1 MRTKNSQRTKTYTHT
16 AVFFALHQLCSFVHY
31 LTDLPLFSSYTWKK
45 ALAQID
51 IHDQARKRG
60 RCRQW
65 KQKMDFVGKLFW
77 MLSFFSL
84 SLSWLF
90 CLTCVC
96 VCFEVIFYGLKKMWP
111 HSCVNIYVRNIY
123 QILSAIQAVVADC
136 VVRFFSHS
144 FLLYWSDYSRWQ
156 SICAAQTI
164 NRKAESTI
172 FHTLLLSQVKTTNP
186 HSICECCA
194 NWERMILSPAKATGI
209 IRKIFSF

>member
-77 MLSFFSL
+77 MQTTFVFFLYL
-84 SLSWLF
+84 SLDFFVWL
-90 CLTCVC
+90 VC
-96 VCFEVIFYGLKKMWP
+96 VFASRSYSMVWKKCDHIRVSIFTFG
-111 HSCVNIYVRNIY
+111 IYIK
-123 QILSAIQAVVADC
+123 
-136 VVRFFSHS
+136 FFPPSK
-144 FLLYWSDYSRWQ
+144 RW
-156 SICAAQTI
+156 
-164 NRKAESTI
+164 
-172 FHTLLLSQVKTTNP
+172 
-186 HSICECCA
+186 
-194 NWERMILSPAKATGI
+194 
-209 IRKIFSF
+209 

>member
-77 MLSFFSL
+77 MQTTFVFFSI
-84 SLSWLF
+84 SLLTFLFDLCVCLLRGRILWFEKNVTTFVCQYLRSEYISNSFRHPSGGSWLCGQVF
-90 CLTCVC
+90 FT
-96 VCFEVIFYGLKKMWP
+96 
-111 HSCVNIYVRNIY
+111 
-123 QILSAIQAVVADC
+123 
-136 VVRFFSHS
+136 FFS
-144 FLLYWSDYSRWQ
+144 
-156 SICAAQTI
+156 
-164 NRKAESTI
+164 
-172 FHTLLLSQVKTTNP
+172 TLLVGLFPLAVYLRCTNNKSKSRVNYFP
-186 HSICECCA
+186 YAFIVTSKNYKSTQYLWMLCELRENDLIA
-194 NWERMILSPAKATGI
+194 GQSNRNH
-209 IRKIFSF
+209 